1 MKLGKKLTILS
12 NKKFNRELIYDK
24 KILKAE
30 KQPIQKKAFIV
41 FRNQ

>member
-12 NKKFNRELIYDK
+12 NKKFNRELI